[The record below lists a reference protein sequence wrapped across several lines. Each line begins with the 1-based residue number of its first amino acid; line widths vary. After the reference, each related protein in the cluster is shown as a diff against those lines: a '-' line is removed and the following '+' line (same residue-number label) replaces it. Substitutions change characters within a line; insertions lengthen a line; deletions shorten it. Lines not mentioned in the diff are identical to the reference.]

1 MPETKTELIV
11 VDECPDTNG
20 HLTIRWADGSDNGD
34 LERQPIAT
42 VYDMDDAQAIVDAWN
57 ACQYNALNSDYN
69 EAVRKDEEE
78 FRHNVDEFLQILKA
92 HKEQYA
98 GSRAQQGLAEK
109 LCELEGE
116 LKRHLQEWAS

>member
-1 MPETKTELIV
+1 MPETKVKAELMRLEPSKTHHDQDV
-11 VDECPDTNG
+11 LKWVDDHTD
-20 HLTIRWADGSDNGD
+20 HI
-34 LERQPIAT
+34 IAT
-42 VYDMDDAQAIVDAWN
+42 VYDPDDAQAIVDAWN

-78 FRHNVDEFLQILKA
+78 FRNNVDEFLQILKA
-92 HKEQYA
+92 HKEQYD

>member
-1 MPETKTELIV
+1 MPETTLKAELMRLDNSSNGEHYKLKW
-11 VDECPDTNG
+11 VDDHTD
-20 HLTIRWADGSDNGD
+20 HT
-34 LERQPIAT
+34 IAT
-42 VYDMDDAQAIVDAWN
+42 VYDPDDAQGIVDAWN

-78 FRHNVDEFLQILKA
+78 FRNNVDEFLQILKA